1 MLKCTGTYV
10 VTDGEVDFGSSS
22 SAVIVVIVVLLVLL
36 VGGAVGAFL
45 FVKSKKQPIG
55 VAQNANIVPPSVVT
69 APPTQP
75 TLAPQPAPA
84 PQPVLAPQPAPASSA
99 PPMPI
104 ASAPQQSVDSLAS
117 LAIASEVTK
126 ADLATYDLDD
136 IREMMKDE
144 RTCPGG
150 VTVPVRKKI
159 EVSSKLNVVQA
170 IDLQFLDDTMDVVLR
185 VVLCRQNGKRCK
197 MALPLTLTNCARN

>member
-45 FVKSKKQPIG
+45 FVKSKKQPI
-55 VAQNANIVPPSVVT
+55 A
-69 APPTQP
+69 
-75 TLAPQPAPA
+75 PAPA